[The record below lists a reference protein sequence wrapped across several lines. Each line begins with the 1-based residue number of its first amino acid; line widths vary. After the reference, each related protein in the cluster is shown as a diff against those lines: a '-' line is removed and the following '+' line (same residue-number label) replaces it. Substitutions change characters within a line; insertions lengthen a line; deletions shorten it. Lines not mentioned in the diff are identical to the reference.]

1 MNADAEA
8 YRQRMRELRDG
19 KPTGRPKPATRQGD
33 RFAHQNAVT
42 YGGHLAKLK
51 GRELAILYALN
62 TLCGRDGTVRV
73 SHTKLGEY
81 TGMRR
86 EDASR
91 TTKRLEGLGYIEC
104 VTRGRTIGKAGKRT
118 ANVYR
123 LLTPLPISGAHT
135 TIRETQ

>member
-1 MNADAEA
+1 VTADAEE
-8 YRQRMRELRDG
+8 YRQRMREKRDG
-19 KPTGRPKPATRQGD
+19 KPPGRPKPATRQGD

-104 VTRGRTIGKAGKRT
+104 VTRGRTIGEAGKRT

-123 LLTPLPISGAHT
+123 LLTPPPISGAHT
-135 TIRETQ
+135 TNEGAQ